1 MGLERSLKIFKDV
14 IDIMA
19 QIKRMVE
26 DTIHFDASVKRFKEM
41 ARTPKKKNKM
51 KGKGLDSK
59 TF

>member
-1 MGLERSLKIFKDV
+1 
-14 IDIMA
+14 MA